1 MKKNDVI
8 LGGGILIAALLLF
21 LVMHLTRGEE
31 GNQIQIT
38 VDGTVYG
45 TYSLAKDQVIEVK
58 ENAPIYTWLV
68 MFLYIWL
75 DILFIIM

>member
-1 MKKNDVI
+1 MAREFKVEVKANLYLWVAI
-8 LGGGILIAALLLF
+8 
-21 LVMHLTRGEE
+21 
-31 GNQIQIT
+31 
-38 VDGTVYG
+38 
-45 TYSLAKDQVIEVK
+45 IEVK